1 MAFIKYLPKDQIDP
15 DDLVSDDDNIL
26 QIHGLHSRVMRL
38 HFNLYMEVMH
48 RPSPLTRAQR
58 EMIGTMVSAIN
69 GCHY

>member
-1 MAFIKYLPKDQIDP
+1 MAFIKYLPRDQVDP

-26 QIHGLHSRVMRL
+26 QIHGVHGRVMRL
-38 HFNLYMEVMH
+38 HFDLYMELMQ
-48 RPSPLTRAQR
+48 RPSPVSRAQR